1 MTPGSILLVFFFLH
15 WNAVQVQG
23 QGLPLSPFRCG
34 NCLQKHKFSWQWNW
48 PSWEGEIVW
57 GKGKLFGFSKKE
69 APVLA
74 VHWIPAKH
82 PACIHTCLLLN
93 LVTLTV
99 TVAGCYFHRQALA
112 LIAVS
117 STHFCA
123 MFLQRKMQMD
133 IWEIHHVCC
142 WSCPLAKT
150 STTWLC
156 QKVEVVSVEVE
167 VSLWGEERP
176 QWHTFSCQLPSP
188 HKNDPR
194 ITFICIDWWGGGG
207 GRTHSGFQRFSFE
220 AISMPG
226 GC

>member
-23 QGLPLSPFRCG
+23 QGLPWSPFRCG

-48 PSWEGEIVW
+48 PSWEGEFVW
-57 GKGKLFGFSKKE
+57 GRGKLFGFSEKE

-74 VHWIPAKH
+74 IHWIPAKH
-82 PACIHTCLLLN
+82 PAYIHTCLLLN

-133 IWEIHHVCC
+133 IWEFVAGVVHWRKRQRHGCAKKWEWYQLRWKWVC
-142 WSCPLAKT
+142 
-150 STTWLC
+150 
-156 QKVEVVSVEVE
+156 EV
-167 VSLWGEERP
+167 
-176 QWHTFSCQLPSP
+176 
-188 HKNDPR
+188 KKD
-194 ITFICIDWWGGGG
+194 
-207 GRTHSGFQRFSFE
+207 HSGTHFLASYLPPIKMTLE
-220 AISMPG
+220 
-226 GC
+226 